1 MPAALRITLTLDEDR
16 TLQEL
21 ELADEIPRR
30 TKHRA
35 TVLRLNSRG
44 WTIKAIAEYLKCAD
58 STVRS
63 AIHRWETK
71 GIAGLWE
78 SGGRGRKALWK
89 DEDWQAL
96 EKWLLEERSYSA
108 RQLSQKLAKER
119 QVRLGAEQIRRILLK
134 KNGVGKG

>member
-1 MPAALRITLTLDEDR
+1 VPAALRITLTLDEDR
-16 TLQEL
+16 TLKEL
-21 ELADEIPRR
+21 ELADKIPRR
-30 TKHRA
+30 TKQRA

-44 WTIKAIAEYLKCAD
+44 WKVKAIAEYLECAS

-63 AIHRWETK
+63 AIHSWEAK

-78 SGGRGRKALWK
+78 ARGRGRKASWK

-134 KNGVGKG
+134 KNGVGKD